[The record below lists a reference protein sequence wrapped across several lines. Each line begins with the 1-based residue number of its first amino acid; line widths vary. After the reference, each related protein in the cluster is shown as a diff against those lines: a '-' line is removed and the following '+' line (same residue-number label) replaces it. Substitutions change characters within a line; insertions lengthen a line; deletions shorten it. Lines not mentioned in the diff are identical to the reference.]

1 MIVCVWYSFTY
12 NNFNKWTLSICFT
25 LKYLCFVWYLFFS
38 FYCVA
43 LPSETLVKEQSD
55 QSIITDI
62 LWLIVLILI
71 ISYSYINVI
80 QYNSIKGSTKYYF
93 NI

>member
-1 MIVCVWYSFTY
+1 MV
-12 NNFNKWTLSICFT
+12 
-25 LKYLCFVWYLFFS
+25 S

-55 QSIITDI
+55 QSLITDI

-71 ISYSYINVI
+71 ISYFYIN
-80 QYNSIKGSTKYYF
+80 
-93 NI
+93 